1 MSVGNKEKMSYTL
14 CPLEGDNVRRALEV
28 LFESSIHYQ
37 DRSLSKSIKLGIDL

>member
-37 DRSLSKSIKLGIDL
+37 KFIQEHKTRN